1 MRKLICGILC
11 LVLVLG
17 LCGCSTVG
25 ELAQGAADAAVQE
38 LEKQVKQTLEKNKVE
53 MVQMKT
59 AFGKLNDDGGKL
71 QMFCAVLIKAEN
83 ETIVQGCVTALGSVF
98 EEAAMARQTQSKVEN
113 DRLVHK
119 EVVFDHSDFS
129 DGTYYVVYGYTSS
142 LLGKDK

>member
-1 MRKLICGILC
+1 MRKWKIITAKGAIIMRKLICGILC

-71 QMFCAVLIKAEN
+71 QMFCAVFVLTRK
-83 ETIVQGCVTALGSVF
+83 QLSF
-98 EEAAMARQTQSKVEN
+98 L
-113 DRLVHK
+113 DRCIHN
-119 EVVFDHSDFS
+119 
-129 DGTYYVVYGYTSS
+129 TRR
-142 LLGKDK
+142 